1 MKFHL
6 FVANIVRNVNEE
18 WIYSASYNAGNQKNT
33 IE

>member
-6 FVANIVRNVNEE
+6 FVANIVRNVNEGL
-18 WIYSASYNAGNQKNT
+18 IYSGSYNAGNGKNT

>member
-18 WIYSASYNAGNQKNT
+18 LIYSGSCKAGNGKNT
-33 IE
+33 ID

>member
-18 WIYSASYNAGNQKNT
+18 LIYSASYNAGNQKKYY
-33 IE
+33 